1 MWSKKKKKKN
11 LQGATEA
18 SACDPSEKERGEE
31 MQRERGKLEKSV
43 GIKEWYTVGG
53 LELKDN

>member
-1 MWSKKKKKKN
+1 MKKKN

-31 MQRERGKLEKSV
+31 MQRERGKLERSV